1 VVDFLLASI
10 VKASIL
16 VFYKLDRTI
25 PMNVGAYGSV
35 VIAAAGKYGIFC
47 CDEKVCHTHRTQIAR
62 HRKMPHSVAVQ
73 IMCLART
80 ISLVP
85 IAGD

>member
-16 VFYKLDRTI
+16 VFYQLDGAI

-47 CDEKVCHTHRTQIAR
+47 RDEKVGHAHRA
-62 HRKMPHSVAVQ
+62 
-73 IMCLART
+73 
-80 ISLVP
+80 
-85 IAGD
+85 